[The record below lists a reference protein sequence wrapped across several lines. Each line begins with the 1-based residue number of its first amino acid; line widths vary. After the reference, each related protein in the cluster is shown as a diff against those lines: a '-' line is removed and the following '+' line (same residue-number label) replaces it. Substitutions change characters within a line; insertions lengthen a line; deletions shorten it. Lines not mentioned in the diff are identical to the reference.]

1 MCVTASLGIQTLTKE
16 YNNFD
21 GSKKSGATGKTR
33 EESIKED
40 VTLIRKNTKPIC
52 LAAKNALKAQKEKLK
67 TAKDAELRMR
77 EQSFGVTAKSFIDS
91 VKGYQN
97 AHVGYEEAVRSTM
110 RRTLE
115 YAVGDS
121 MTSEEKE
128 KVIDEGR
135 AQQVCNDVMMNGR
148 GEVANVYKDV
158 TEQHNELVELAKSMN
173 ELRDMF
179 QDMAALLEMQGENLN
194 SIEGNMD
201 TAQNYVDRGITHLDK
216 ANQYQK
222 KKRKQMCCCMI
233 IALGL
238 AVGILTPILITALNN
253 SR

>member
-1 MCVTASLGIQTLTKE
+1 MNENIKLIQFYFHFSFFNLYFFSFHSTASLGIQTLTKE

-158 TEQHNELVELAKSMN
+158 TEQHNVSFL
-173 ELRDMF
+173 F
-179 QDMAALLEMQGENLN
+179 GLLLLFFF
-194 SIEGNMD
+194 
-201 TAQNYVDRGITHLDK
+201 VFLHL
-216 ANQYQK
+216 
-222 KKRKQMCCCMI
+222 
-233 IALGL
+233 LSL
-238 AVGILTPILITALNN
+238 FVL
-253 SR
+253 

>member
-1 MCVTASLGIQTLTKE
+1 
-16 YNNFD
+16 
-21 GSKKSGATGKTR
+21 
-33 EESIKED
+33 
-40 VTLIRKNTKPIC
+40 
-52 LAAKNALKAQKEKLK
+52 
-67 TAKDAELRMR
+67 
-77 EQSFGVTAKSFIDS
+77 
-91 VKGYQN
+91 
-97 AHVGYEEAVRSTM
+97 
-110 RRTLE
+110 
-115 YAVGDS
+115 
-121 MTSEEKE
+121 
-128 KVIDEGR
+128 
-135 AQQVCNDVMMNGR
+135 
-148 GEVANVYKDV
+148 
-158 TEQHNELVELAKSMN
+158 MN

>member
-1 MCVTASLGIQTLTKE
+1 MFLLFLIFLQNIVIIADPYLFLSHTH
-16 YNNFD
+16 
-21 GSKKSGATGKTR
+21 TR
-33 EESIKED
+33 
-40 VTLIRKNTKPIC
+40 TKPL
-52 LAAKNALKAQKEKLK
+52 LANFLQ
-67 TAKDAELRMR
+67 
-77 EQSFGVTAKSFIDS
+77 
-91 VKGYQN
+91 
-97 AHVGYEEAVRSTM
+97 
-110 RRTLE
+110 
-115 YAVGDS
+115 
-121 MTSEEKE
+121 
-128 KVIDEGR
+128 
-135 AQQVCNDVMMNGR
+135 
-148 GEVANVYKDV
+148 
-158 TEQHNELVELAKSMN
+158 ELVELAKSMN